1 MKLELCHADTCLPSY
16 WSGHH
21 LATLQVPVWKGMT
34 LGELK
39 EALENELVM
48 MAVGGSDEIA
58 RELCDCSEASP
69 IYLAALRA
77 IDELEVKEPSANP
90 NETPLFNDLEEEVE
104 DEEGWDERVYA
115 FFVFRKIEED

>member
-34 LGELK
+34 LGQLK
-39 EALENELVM
+39 EALKLELIM
-48 MAVGGSDEIA
+48 GAVGGSDEIA
-58 RELCDCSEASP
+58 QSLCEFSEVYT
-69 IYLAALRA
+69 IYHAALRA

-104 DEEGWDERVYA
+104 DEDEFEESVYA
-115 FFVFRKIEED
+115 FFVFREMEDD